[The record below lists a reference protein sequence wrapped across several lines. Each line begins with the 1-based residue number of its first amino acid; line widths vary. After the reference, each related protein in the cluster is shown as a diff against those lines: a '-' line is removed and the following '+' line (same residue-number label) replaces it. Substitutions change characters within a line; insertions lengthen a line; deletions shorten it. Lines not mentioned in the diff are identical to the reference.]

1 MEGGIHL
8 TGLCHSKLVKVRD
21 VDGLVNVEYN
31 CRKVISGNK
40 KRFIMTTLGLTSQKF
55 QSALTEGCEIR
66 LIPRGKWIEAAVMT
80 HPPLASRDLSF
91 TLVILLMILPA
102 AEKGY
107 FFEMPPPPP
116 PPHHERP
123 DQLVLSCD
131 PTIGHKLD
139 SPLR

>member
-8 TGLCHSKLVKVRD
+8 TGLCHGKLVKVRD

-55 QSALTEGCEIR
+55 QSALADGCEIH

-80 HPPLASRDLSF
+80 HPALASRDLSF
-91 TLVILLMILPA
+91 TPVMLLMISPA

-107 FFEMPPPPP
+107 FFKMPPPPL
-116 PPHHERP
+116 HHERP

-131 PTIGHKLD
+131 PTIGYKLN